1 MVALTHMV
9 SKKDVK
15 FGRNIHNLRKKA
27 GLTQE
32 KLAEK
37 AKISTTY
44 IAYIETGQRKPSLK
58 VVNKIASV
66 LKVKVKDLF
75 PY

>member
-1 MVALTHMV
+1 MI
-9 SKKDVK
+9 SKNDVK
-15 FGRNIHNLRKKA
+15 FGRNISKLRKDV

-32 KLAEK
+32 SLAEK

-44 IAYIETGQRKPSLK
+44 IGYIETGRKKPSLK
-58 VVNKIASV
+58 VINKIASV